1 MISKAEERKSDLRNT
16 TVMEVIL
23 AVIIVLLCFI
33 HMKDQDLFKTKNS
46 LSVLTEKINKQEIE
60 IEKLTKENRDLKKDK
75 RNLKDLIKELE
86 AQKKRLLKMI
96 AKFGTDGDMSD
107 ILQSELDE
115 LQKLYNDLRLRV
127 EELERENEELKAEN
141 RRLRAKNLNLQVI
154 AGTIDKDKQALVD
167 QIAQLKTEITELKRQ
182 LEALKKIVQPKG
194 IGGIDKPR
202 CKVDGRKLSVIAHLD
217 KVGDR
222 YRFNLKGDDK
232 QKNELMQIPGIN
244 GLTTSVSFSLSQFK
258 THARRVNG
266 FALKQDPQC
275 VFYISFDPDQM
286 RGSEIKVFERYF
298 YKVHRS
304 D

>member
-46 LSVLTEKINKQEIE
+46 LSVLTEKINEQEIE
-60 IEKLTKENRDLKKDK
+60 IKKLTQENTDLKKDK
-75 RNLKDLIKELE
+75 RKLEDAIESLKAQNERLKKMISKFGGSGGFDALQKAYDELE
-86 AQKKRLLKMI
+86 DKY
-96 AKFGTDGDMSD
+96 
-107 ILQSELDE
+107 
-115 LQKLYNDLRLRV
+115 QKLQLKV
-127 EELERENEELKAEN
+127 AELKRENEELKEEN
-141 RRLRAKNLNLQVI
+141 KLLRAQNLNLMLKT
-154 AGTIDKDKQALVD
+154 GSIDTEKQDLIDEIV
-167 QIAQLKTEITELKRQ
+167 QLKTEITELKRQ
-182 LEALKKIVQPKG
+182 LEALKKIAQPNG

-202 CKVDGRKLSVIAHLD
+202 CKVDDRKLSVIAHLD
-217 KVGDR
+217 KVGNR
-222 YRFNLKGDDK
+222 YSFNLKGDDK

-244 GLTTSVSFSLSQFK
+244 ELSTSVSFTLSQFK

-304 D
+304 N